1 VAGKQF
7 DDLAMTDPVRIWDGV
22 LARTVEGEQLSLAVV
37 ELDPGSVVGEH
48 SHENEQLGFVVSG
61 SVTFRIGDETRELG
75 PGGTWQIP
83 PNVPHEVHTGAEG
96 AVVIDVF
103 APARDDW
110 HALERVP
117 VQPPRWPWNGP
128 RSD

>member
-1 VAGKQF
+1 MFESKMDSFG
-7 DDLAMTDPVRIWDGV
+7 DLSTSRPVQIWEGV

-37 ELDPGSVVGEH
+37 ELDPGSVVREH
-48 SHENEQLGFVVSG
+48 SHENEQLGVVVSG

-83 PNVPHEVHTGAEG
+83 PNAPHEVVAGPEG

-110 HALERVP
+110 QALERLP
-117 VQPPRWPWNGP
+117 VQSPRWPQE
-128 RSD
+128 

>member
-1 VAGKQF
+1 MAPF
-7 DDLAMTDPVRIWDGV
+7 DDMATTEPLRIWEGV
-22 LARTVEGEQLSLAVV
+22 LARTIDGAQLSLAVV
-37 ELDPGSVVGEH
+37 ELDGGSVVGEH

-83 PNVPHEVHTGAEG
+83 PTVPHEVQAGPEG

-110 HALERVP
+110 KALERLP
-117 VQPPRWPWNGP
+117 ARAPLWP
-128 RSD
+128 